1 MCWAI
6 EAMQSIEQDAVTVL
20 LLNEAEREIIKRALE
35 GAKANTPSLAEAAT
49 IEAAVRFLTRFRAVR

>member
-1 MCWAI
+1 
-6 EAMQSIEQDAVTVL
+6 MQSIEQDAVTVL

-35 GAKANTPSLAEAAT
+35 GAKANTPSSAEAAT